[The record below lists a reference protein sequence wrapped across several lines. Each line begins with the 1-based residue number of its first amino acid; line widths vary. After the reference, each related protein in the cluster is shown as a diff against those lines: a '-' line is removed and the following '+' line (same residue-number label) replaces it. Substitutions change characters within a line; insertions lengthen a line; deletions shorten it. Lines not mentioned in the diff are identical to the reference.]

1 MSELKTFRVTV
12 PFTQT
17 VCGRAFY
24 LVEAKSKSDALE
36 AVKNDEVCIHDTV
49 TDGALDDFEQDFE
62 DPFENVEV
70 DEWS

>member
-12 PFTQT
+12 PFTET
-17 VCGRAFY
+17 VCGRAIYF
-24 LVEAKSKSDALE
+24 VEAESESDALK
-36 AVKNDEVCIHDTV
+36 AVRNDEVCIHDTV

-62 DPFENVEV
+62 DVEV